1 MIVREGDPF
10 TAETPRLALAQGAL
24 AAIEAFYVRSHG
36 PVPDIDPAAWR
47 LTVDGLVEQPTTFTL
62 AQLRDQFSQH
72 DVVATLQCAGNRR
85 AGLMAVRDIPREIP
99 WGPGATSTA
108 RWTGARLCDV
118 LAAADADPQADH
130 VAFEAPDVSQTPS
143 PPPSFPS

>member
-10 TAETPRLALAQGAL
+10 NAESPRSALAQGPL
-24 AAIEAFYVRSHG
+24 TEIEAFYVRSHG
-36 PVPDIDPAAWR
+36 PVPDVDPAAWR
-47 LTVDGLVEQPTTFTL
+47 LTVDGLVEQPTALTL
-62 AQLRDQFSQH
+62 AELRDQCSEH

-85 AGLMAVRDIPREIP
+85 AGLMAVRDIPGELP

-118 LAAADADPQADH
+118 LAAAGADPQ
-130 VAFEAPDVSQTPS
+130 
-143 PPPSFPS
+143 